1 MKIGPMK
8 FGKSKRRAPK
18 PILTEATQQFS
29 FTRRAMLLGGAQAVF
44 GGVLVA
50 RMAYISVV
58 ENERYNLLSESN
70 RVNMTL
76 IPPRRGWIVDRFNKE
91 IATNRIDLRVDI
103 IPDRVR
109 DKEGIVTKLQQLL
122 SLDAETV
129 ARVRSDMKT
138 AQGFQPVQVSQSLTQ
153 AQYDA
158 VNVHLPELPG
168 VAPARGFSRYYPT
181 GAAVAHL
188 VGYVGAANA
197 EQYKKEKDPLLI
209 TPGFKVGKDGIEKVL
224 DAKMRGQPGAKRSE
238 VTARGKLVRELE
250 TKPDVMGGTVHMTVD
265 AGLQEY
271 AARRMGLESGSCTVI
286 DLLTG
291 DILAMVSMPAFDPN
305 SFSDGIG
312 HIEWKMLRED
322 DHKPLLNKTLQG
334 LYPPGSTV
342 KPAAAMA
349 ALGAG
354 IDPNQTVYCP
364 GGYRLGNRTF
374 RCLGVHGHINMRRA
388 LAKSCNTY
396 FYSMAARLGYD
407 VIAKYASA
415 LGLGQK
421 FDLPVPSQYYGTVPT
436 SEWKMRK
443 YKQAWTTADSLNAT
457 IGQGYLS
464 VSPLQL
470 AVMAARVASGKIIM
484 PRLLMGKD
492 PILEKLPFPEEHF
505 AVVREGMDMV
515 VNGDGTA
522 GRSRLPFPDIKMAG
536 KTGTAQVR
544 RGNRGQGGAGT
555 AYKYRDHGLF
565 VCFAPVDNPRYAA
578 SVVIDHGMGGSR
590 AAAPVAS
597 DVLTFLFDQEKAMA
611 KLHALEGGWGGDLA
625 TRMARKAAT
634 YEAMSA
640 RSEGATEAEEEA
652 AKTKEEAEKVA
663 DANNDG
669 RAEEAAKKKAEVE
682 AAEAPRPEPK
692 APPRPA
698 DPLPSQPAQS
708 GTASPSTVPVQPSPA
723 PSAGPAA
730 STNPPAVN

>member
-1 MKIGPMK
+1 MKIGPLE
-8 FGKSKRRAPK
+8 FGKSRRRGAR
-18 PILTEATQQFS
+18 PILTEGNQQYI
-29 FTRRAMLLGGAQAVF
+29 FTRRAILIGGAEALF
-44 GGVLVA
+44 GGVLAA
-50 RMAYISVV
+50 RMAYISIV
-58 ENERYNLLSESN
+58 ENERYHLLSESN

-76 IPPRRGWIVDRFNKE
+76 IPPRRGLIVDRNNKE

-109 DKEGIVTKLQQLL
+109 DKDGTVTRLQQLL
-122 SLDAETV
+122 TLGEQDV
-129 ARVRSDMKT
+129 ARIRNELKT
-138 AQGFQPVQVSQSLTQ
+138 APGFQPVEVSQSLTQ
-153 AQYDA
+153 EQYDA
-158 VNVHLPELPG
+158 INVRLPELPG
-168 VAPARGFSRYYPT
+168 VAPARGFTRFYPT

-188 VGYVGAANA
+188 VGYVGAATA
-197 EQYKKEKDPLLI
+197 EQYKETKDPILI

-224 DAKMRGQPGAKRSE
+224 DAKMRGLPGAKRSE
-238 VTARGKLVRELE
+238 VTARGKLVRELS
-250 TKPDVMGGTVHMTVD
+250 TKPDVMGHAVKLTVD
-265 AGLQEY
+265 AGLQDY
-271 AARRMGLESGSCTVI
+271 TARRTGLESGSCTVI

-291 DILAMVSMPAFDPN
+291 DILAMVSMPAYDPN

-354 IDPNQTVYCP
+354 VDPDQTVYCG

-374 RCLGVHGHINMRRA
+374 RCLGVHGSINMRRA

-396 FYSMAARLGYD
+396 FYTMAARLGYD
-407 VIAKYASA
+407 LIAKYAKA
-415 LGLGQK
+415 LGLGQQ
-421 FDLPVPSQYYGTVPT
+421 FELPVPSQYYGTVPD

-484 PRLLMGKD
+484 PRLLAADPVPLKD
-492 PILEKLPFPEEHF
+492 LPFPKEHF
-505 AVVREGMDMV
+505 DVVRQGMDMV

-522 GRSRLPFPDIKMAG
+522 VRSRLPFPDIKMGG

-544 RGNRGQGGAGT
+544 QGSRGQGGAGT

-590 AAAPVAS
+590 AAAPVAQ
-597 DVLTFLFDQEKAMA
+597 DVLTYLFDPAKAMD
-611 KLHALEGGWGGDLA
+611 KLNALESGWGGDLQ
-625 TRMARKAAT
+625 TRMARKAAM
-634 YEAMSA
+634 YAAMTAQDSHSPA
-640 RSEGATEAEEEA
+640 AAESEA
-652 AKTKEEAEKVA
+652 ARTKAEAEKVA
-663 DANNDG
+663 AANNDG
-669 RAEEAAKKKAEVE
+669 KAEEKAKKRAEIEAAGSGQPQVTADPDKATVPSPPPPG
-682 AAEAPRPEPK
+682 A
-692 APPRPA
+692 APPTMPA
-698 DPLPSQPAQS
+698 TPAM
-708 GTASPSTVPVQPSPA
+708 
-723 PSAGPAA
+723 PSA
-730 STNPPAVN
+730 NPGTRP